1 MRDDVH
7 RAQSAEAGESIGH
20 LPHRIADRVEH
31 DRLHPGAQTAQQW
44 VLPSGGFFASSRLL
58 VFNPGTARA
67 DLSLVSQGPNAQQL
81 VSGPNGVSVPP
92 QTAVSIPVGGL
103 ANAALDVT
111 TTNRESVVA
120 VLELTG
126 PGGDSATLEGA
137 PAPAAAWVVLPS
149 LPPVLGRTYLVVE
162 NPGRVAAKVSLTP
175 IGNGGAVATGVPA
188 TITIAPGRTRS
199 VSLFAHTP
207 AGPDKCAQ

>member
-1 MRDDVH
+1 M
-7 RAQSAEAGESIGH
+7 
-20 LPHRIADRVEH
+20 
-31 DRLHPGAQTAQQW
+31 
-44 VLPSGGFFASSRLL
+44 
-58 VFNPGTARA
+58 FNPGTARA

-92 QTAVSIPVGGL
+92 QTAMSIPVGGL

-162 NPGRVAAKVSLTP
+162 NPGRVAAQVSLTT

-188 TITIAPGRTRS
+188 TITVAPGRTRS
-199 VSLFAHTP
+199 ISLPEPGGVPVSVLVRALTGSVVAGSASFSLNGFAYAATLGTP
-207 AGPDKCAQ
+207 MPG